1 MNETSH
7 SPWVLPIQGM
17 HCTACA
23 VRLEK
28 VLGRVPGVQRA
39 TVNFAN
45 EVARVEG
52 DDSLQVTALD
62 AAVEK
67 AGFTIPRRRMN
78 FRIQGMHCTACSARL
93 EKVLRKQD
101 GVVSAV
107 VNFAT
112 EQAQLDVLPTVSAS
126 QIRSVTQKAGF
137 DALLQEPDGD
147 RNTAQKQADHTWIW
161 LVAGVVCSI
170 MLMLPMLGSLVGW
183 QVMWPPLMQWGLAT
197 LVQIGLGFRFYR
209 GAFMA
214 LRSGSSNMDV
224 LVALGTT
231 AAYGLSLYQWLVLH
245 QMDGLYFESSAT
257 VITLVWLGKWLEVRA
272 KRQTSAALDA
282 LRALKPEQ
290 AWVASDDAPEPDGQK
305 GQWVPIQQL
314 QCGDRI
320 RIQAG
325 ERFPAD
331 GRILVGESQVDESM
345 LTGESLPLSKQA
357 GDPVCAGTINGS
369 GLLWITATAVGDD
382 TVLSHIIARVEQA
395 QMAKPPVQRKV
406 DQISAIFVPVVLM
419 LALMTW
425 VGWYIWAND
434 PALALVHA
442 VSVLVIA
449 CPCSL
454 GLATPT
460 AIMVGTGTAARY
472 GILIRDAQVLEQAC
486 HINKVAFD
494 KTGTLTEGQPR
505 VVAMASNLLSDD
517 DALALAAALQ
527 QGTAHPLG
535 MALIRRAEAQQ
546 LSRPELT
553 AIQTQPGVGVTG
565 EWQQHI
571 YQMMNSSAV
580 SPSPGSPL
588 YLAAEQEM
596 AQGRSLSWL
605 VRDGQ
610 PLAWFA
616 FDDAIKAE
624 SVEAVQR
631 LQRLNIQVALLSGD
645 HARSAQ
651 RVGQQL
657 HLDEIGAGLSPLAK
671 AGRIADWQQQGLHVA
686 MVGDGMNDAP
696 ALAEAELG
704 IAMGSG
710 TDVAMSSSAM
720 VLMHNDPRAVAD
732 ALAIARLTYRKIKQ
746 NLFWAFIYNV
756 IALPLAMLGFL
767 DPLFAGAAM
776 AFSSVSVV
784 TNALWL
790 KRWRPSLIQTR
801 KSQHE

>member
-1 MNETSH
+1 MNQDSH
-7 SPWVLPIQGM
+7 SPLLLPIQGM

-28 VLGRVPGVQRA
+28 VLGRVPGVRQVN
-39 TVNFAN
+39 VNFAN
-45 EVARVEG
+45 EIARIEG
-52 DDSLQVTALD
+52 DDSLQVAALD
-62 AAVEK
+62 AAVQK
-67 AGFTIPRRRMN
+67 AGFSIPRRRMM
-78 FRIQGMHCTACSARL
+78 FQIQGMNCTACSARL
-93 EKVLRKQD
+93 EKVLKKQS
-101 GVVSAV
+101 GVVSAS
-107 VNFAT
+107 VNFAM
-112 EQAQLDVLPTVSAS
+112 EQAQVEVMPMVTAS
-126 QIRSVTQKAGF
+126 QIRAVTQKAGF
-137 DALLQEPDGD
+137 DALLHDPAGQTGPAVHHVDLD
-147 RNTAQKQADHTWIW
+147 QIW
-161 LVAGVVCSI
+161 LTVGIVCSLI
-170 MLMLPMLGSLVGW
+170 LMLPMLGSLVGW
-183 QVMWPPLMQWGLAT
+183 HGMWSPLVQWGLAT
-197 LVQIGLGFRFYR
+197 IVQVGLGFRFYR

-214 LRSGSSNMDV
+214 LRSGASNMDV

-231 AAYGLSLYQWLVLH
+231 AAYGLSLYQWLVQH
-245 QMDGLYFESSAT
+245 QMHGLYFESSAT
-257 VITLVWLGKWLEVRA
+257 VVTLVWLGKWLELRA

-282 LRALKPEQ
+282 LRALNPDQ
-290 AWVASDDAPEPDGQK
+290 AWVANDDQEGR
-305 GQWVPIQQL
+305 WVPIQQL
-314 QCGDRI
+314 QSGDRI

-331 GRILVGESQVDESM
+331 GRIVAGESQVDESM
-345 LTGESLPLSKQA
+345 LTGESLPLLKHVD
-357 GDPVCAGTINGS
+357 DPVSAGTINGS
-369 GLLWITATAVGDD
+369 GLLWMSATAVGDD
-382 TVLSHIIARVEQA
+382 TILAHIIARVEQA

-406 DQISAIFVPVVLM
+406 DQISAVFVPVVLM
-419 LALMTW
+419 LALVTW
-425 VGWYIWAND
+425 IGWYIWTND

-472 GILIRDAQVLEQAC
+472 GILIRDALVLEQAC

-494 KTGTLTEGQPR
+494 KTGTLTVGQPR
-505 VVAMASNLLSDD
+505 VLGMQSQDLSMD

-527 QGTAHPLG
+527 QGSSHPLG
-535 MALIRRAEAQQ
+535 MALIHEAQVRQ
-546 LSRPELT
+546 LALPDMT
-553 AIQTQPGVGVTG
+553 AIQTLPGLGVSG
-565 EWQQHI
+565 VWQQHT
-571 YQMMNSSAV
+571 YQVISQSGVPQLQA
-580 SPSPGSPL
+580 SPL
-588 YLAAEQEM
+588 YPAAAREIAE
-596 AQGRSLSWL
+596 GRSLSWL
-605 VRDGQ
+605 VCDDRPQ
-610 PLAWFA
+610 AWFA
-616 FDDAIKAE
+616 FDDAIKPE
-624 SVEAVQR
+624 SAEAVQR
-631 LQRLNIQVALLSGD
+631 LQHLGVQVALLSGD
-645 HARSAQ
+645 HAQSAQ

-671 AGRIADWQQQGLHVA
+671 AERIASWQQQGFHVA

-720 VLMHNDPRAVAD
+720 VLMHNDPRAVPD

-790 KRWRPSLIQTR
+790 KRWRPAVTQMGKITD
-801 KSQHE
+801 E